1 MNSRIDKNCRYSEE
15 ELELYFDDALP
26 QEEKL
31 LICRHAESCSVCSAY
46 LKDLVSLRDT
56 VKDQF
61 TAGADE
67 RFSREIMEKIHLR
80 PLPLKRRSFG
90 ALHNV
95 IDLLLYL
102 PRSNRVVATL
112 AASFLVI
119 VLAVFLKYG
128 FIPESQQAGMCL
140 VDSVYAPKGSAFV
153 FNAENNVKVVWVFE
167 GDIKL

>member
-1 MNSRIDKNCRYSEE
+1 MNSRIDKDCRYSEE

-31 LICRHAESCSVCSAY
+31 LICRHAEGCSVCSAY
-46 LKDLVSLRDT
+46 LKDMASLRKT
-56 VKDQF
+56 VKEQF
-61 TAGADE
+61 TTGADE
-67 RFSREIMEKIHLR
+67 KFSREIMEKIHLR
-80 PLPLKRRSFG
+80 PLPLKSSPSG
-90 ALHNV
+90 VLHKV

-102 PRSNRVVATL
+102 PQSNRVVATL

-128 FIPESQQAGMCL
+128 FIPESQKAGICL
-140 VDSVYAPKGSAFV
+140 VDSVYAPKGNAFV
-153 FNAENNVKVVWVFE
+153 FNAEDNVKVVWVFE